1 MIYPMRNL
9 RWRTKMIILL
19 MAGMVVL
26 GAAMIFAI
34 DDYRKKIFHQY
45 IVILIKPLE
54 SLVDNQIVHNMKYHK
69 PDHFQLL
76 LDEMEMN
83 SNVQWVNVLDNDFV
97 VAFATD
103 TTIIGDTLR
112 IPEEIININKNKDSL
127 FVYTDDSDPPVLR
140 MITGIHNQPACYEC
154 HGDDQS
160 HRGFIEIGVE
170 SNAEEKAYQMMLTFD
185 FISFI
190 IIIVFV
196 TVSIGVMHQNFFQK
210 PYNKIQRQV
219 EKIKSGDFSMRINVK
234 TPGELQTLADSINS
248 MAAELDAKKK
258 EIEQLHQN
266 QMDRAGQLAS
276 IGELA
281 ASVAHEIRN
290 PISGIRNA
298 LIIMNGDDKGKD
310 NPILEEIFTQIDRVL
325 KTVQDL
331 LDFSKPLELKM
342 EPVSLKETVR
352 EVMSLHREKIKSDQ
366 IEIIENR
373 FPFDVEIKGDK
384 EALKQVITN
393 ILLNAHQATKGTEN
407 ATIEISVE
415 RPRPGLARLCIKNTG
430 SYIPEERRKSI
441 FKPFFTTKH
450 KGSGLGL
457 SLSKSIIEKHGGKI
471 LVDCNES
478 FPWTKFIIELPV
490 A

>member
-1 MIYPMRNL
+1 M
-9 RWRTKMIILL
+9 T
-19 MAGMVVL
+19 GMVVL

-34 DDYRKKIFHQY
+34 DEYRKKIFHQY

-54 SLVDNQIVHNMKYHK
+54 SLVNNQIVHNMKYHK

-83 SNVQWVNVLDNDFV
+83 SNVQWVNVLNNEFV

-103 TTIIGDTLR
+103 TTLIGDTLA
-112 IPEEIININKNKDSL
+112 IPREILDINNNRDSL
-127 FVYTDDSDPPVLR
+127 YVYTDDNDPPVLR
-140 MITGIHNQPACYEC
+140 MITGIHNRPACYEC
-154 HGDDQS
+154 HDDTQS

-170 SNAEEKAYQMMLTFD
+170 SNAEEQAYQMMLTFD

-190 IIIVFV
+190 IIIGFV
-196 TVSIGVMHQNFFQK
+196 TFSIGIMHQNFFQR
-210 PYNKIQRQV
+210 PYDKIQRQV
-219 EKIKSGDFSMRINVK
+219 EKIKSGDFSKRITVK
-234 TPGELQTLADSINS
+234 TPGELQALANNINA

-258 EIEQLHQN
+258 EIERLHQI

-310 NPILEEIFTQIDRVL
+310 NPILEEIFSQIDRVL

-331 LDFSKPLELKM
+331 LDFSRPLKLKM
-342 EPVSLKETVR
+342 EPVSLKETVN
-352 EVMSLHREKIKSDQ
+352 EVLSLHREKIKSDH
-366 IEIIENR
+366 IEIIEHR
-373 FPFDVEIKGDK
+373 FPHGVEIKGDK

-393 ILLNAHQATKGTEN
+393 ILLNAHQATLGTEN

-415 RPRPGLARLCIKNTG
+415 TPRPELVRLCIKNTG
-430 SYIPEERRKSI
+430 SFIPADRRKSI

-457 SLSKSIIEKHGGKI
+457 SLSKSILEQHGGKI

-490 A
+490 V